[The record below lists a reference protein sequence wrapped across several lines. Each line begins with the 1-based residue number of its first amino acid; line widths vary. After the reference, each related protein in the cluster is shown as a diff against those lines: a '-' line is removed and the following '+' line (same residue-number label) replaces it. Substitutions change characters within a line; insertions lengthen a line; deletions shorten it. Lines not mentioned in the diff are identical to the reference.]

1 MNRRTGQK
9 TASQVTQSPRGR
21 GCRCRGRGRA
31 LCRWSSS
38 AGEFLWPER
47 LPGTESQEGCRVCYR
62 RLADT
67 FCAHRRLPLTL
78 PDVLLPRR
86 HPALEA
92 GLPGP
97 QRQGGMPGVIQTS
110 IKKCVICHISEG
122 VRRPSWSAA
131 RLHFL
136 LVPPLGGKTS
146 PRYCH
151 SPHAPP
157 HFYPDGVPMHR
168 DKLKSPGASGRGGG
182 AGPARLAPGHAG
194 WC

>member
-1 MNRRTGQK
+1 M
-9 TASQVTQSPRGR
+9 VPRAWAR
-21 GCRCRGRGRA
+21 
-31 LCRWSSS
+31 LYRWSSS

-67 FCAHRRLPLTL
+67 FCAAQETAAHPPLRGAAAPLPCTRGW
-78 PDVLLPRR
+78 LL
-86 HPALEA
+86 
-92 GLPGP
+92 GP
-97 QRQGGMPGVIQTS
+97 QRQGGVPGVIQTG

-157 HFYPDGVPMHR
+157 HICPDRAAMHG
-168 DKLKSPGASGRGGG
+168 DKLKSPGASRRGGG
-182 AGPARLAPGHAG
+182 AGPARFAPGPAG